1 VGLAGID
8 RGLRSGWL
16 ILGDFLTKRPRGG
29 VNDRVEVNKTG
40 SNREVTGLAI
50 IMRREHL
57 A

>member
-1 VGLAGID
+1 MGLAGID